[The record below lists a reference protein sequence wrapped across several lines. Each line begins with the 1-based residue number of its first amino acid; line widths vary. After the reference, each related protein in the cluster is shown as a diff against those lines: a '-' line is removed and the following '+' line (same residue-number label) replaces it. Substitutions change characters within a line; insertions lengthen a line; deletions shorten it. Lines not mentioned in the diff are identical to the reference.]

1 MKALEQFAE
10 KRFTRLQT
18 FLKSFPGGK
27 EKEELHQIRLEIK
40 RIKALLRLIHFNE
53 KEFRDHKHFIPLRTI
68 FRETGKI
75 RDAGLRKELL
85 DQYTQIHTPFFRSP
99 DKALNQFMIALPAH
113 IKAVRK
119 QKRIVLKEIGKIKSR
134 TYTLY
139 LHKKNKE
146 LTDILSI
153 GFSQKDLHGTRK
165 LIKEIIYLTSVKT
178 KKTKIDPIL
187 IKSAE
192 LIGNWHDKKIL
203 IPWIQTHAP
212 KEKATIKKLQAES
225 NRDMQALRKLVG
237 K

>member
-10 KRFTRLQT
+10 KRFKRLQT

-40 RIKALLRLIHFNE
+40 KIKAVLRLIHFND
-53 KEFRDHKHFIPLRTI
+53 KEFLDHKHFIPLRTI

-99 DKALNQFMIALPAH
+99 DKALNQFMIELPAH
-113 IKAVRK
+113 KKAVRK
-119 QKRIVLKEIGKIKSR
+119 QKKIVLKEIKKIKSR

-146 LTDILSI
+146 LTDMLSER
-153 GFSQKDLHGTRK
+153 FSQKDLHGMRK
-165 LIKEIIYLTSVKT
+165 LIKEVIYLTSVKT
-178 KKTKIDPIL
+178 KKTKIDPVL
-187 IKSAE
+187 IQSAE

-203 IPWIQTHAP
+203 IPWIHTHAP

-225 NRDMQALRKLVG
+225 NQDMQALRKLVG

>member
-1 MKALEQFAE
+1 MKALEQFSE
-10 KRFTRLQT
+10 KRFKKLQML
-18 FLKSFPGGK
+18 LKSFPDGR

-40 RIKALLRLIHFNE
+40 RIKALLRLIHFND
-53 KEFRDHKHFIPLRTI
+53 KKFRDHKHFIPLRII
-68 FRETGKI
+68 FRETGQV
-75 RDAGLRKELL
+75 RDTGLRKELL

-119 QKRIVLKEIGKIKSR
+119 QKKIVMKEIGKIKSR

-153 GFSQKDLHGTRK
+153 GFSQKDLHGMRK

-178 KKTKIDPIL
+178 KKTKIDPVL

-203 IPWIQTHAP
+203 IPWIHTHAP
-212 KEKATIKKLQAES
+212 KEKATIKKLQVES